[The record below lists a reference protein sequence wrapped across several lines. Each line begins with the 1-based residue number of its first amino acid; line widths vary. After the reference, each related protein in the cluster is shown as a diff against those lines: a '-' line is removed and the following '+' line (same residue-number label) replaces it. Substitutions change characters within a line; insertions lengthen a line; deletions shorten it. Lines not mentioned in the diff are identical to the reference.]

1 MRATPI
7 TSTMPTTA
15 AAASTPAQAPWRA
28 LAGTV
33 VMLAYGAWCLAWL
46 WLQPRAWVTVASLL
60 LPCLLF
66 ACGSPAVR
74 LRLAVAAPLARSG
87 ADAGNFGDNGTAL
100 VL

>member
-66 ACGSPAVR
+66 ARGSSAVGCGS
-74 LRLAVAAPLARSG
+74 AAG
-87 ADAGNFGDNGTAL
+87 AQRR
-100 VL
+100 

>member
-28 LAGTV
+28 VVGTV

-60 LPCLLF
+60 LPC
-66 ACGSPAVR
+66 CSPAVR